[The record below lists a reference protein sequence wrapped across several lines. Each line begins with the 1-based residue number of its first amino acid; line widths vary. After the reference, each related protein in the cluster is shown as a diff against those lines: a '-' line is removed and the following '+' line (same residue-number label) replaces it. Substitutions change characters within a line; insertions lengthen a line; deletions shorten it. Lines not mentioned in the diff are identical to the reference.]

1 MPDDIHF
8 DGSARQKKNRRGY
21 GSRAR
26 FRRQLKE
33 AGASTY
39 AEYLQSD
46 HWRALKASWV
56 PRRTWQRKPVCEL
69 CLGRVGPFQLH
80 HKVQSDRLRA
90 TGAFDPDLPR
100 LPPVDTRLA

>member
-8 DGSARQKKNRRGY
+8 DASARQKKNRRGY

-33 AGASTY
+33 AGASTC

-46 HWRALKASWV
+46 HWRGLKASWV
-56 PRRTWQRKPVCEL
+56 PRRTWQRKPSASCASAGL
-69 CLGRVGPFQLH
+69 AHSSCITRIIVGSAASH
-80 HKVQSDRLRA
+80 ESI
-90 TGAFDPDLPR
+90 
-100 LPPVDTRLA
+100 